1 MNNVSN
7 NSPVQYQLLFLF
19 LVMFSVLFTDSYVLI
34 YSIFSL
40 FLISL
45 FVNQNNVIA
54 KLFALFFIFY
64 YVIPLP
70 NISTYRGTIGIVTL
84 KFYTLMILVAILPL
98 ITKLGTTRSNKT
110 KTAYKSIRIGI
121 FFKFT
126 VLLHLFLVFSVM
138 LYILITVGNIFVN
151 QELRLQ
157 LSPAIGYILK
167 STIYISFFY
176 FFLPRKSR
184 GKLVNVFLFVILPI
198 IPSIFIGSR
207 GVAILAIMGLVML
220 AIIKT
225 FRKGEDYYLN
235 LRKDWKKYIPLVKYA
250 SIVVFA
256 LLQGVYYLRR
266 HNSNTLLSAKELALE
281 YFGSNAWYYY
291 LIMPLH
297 FTFRETVG
305 LTNTIIERNV
315 ENPIEPPL
323 FIAELITILPGEQP
337 APGRVL
343 GSIVGTTLD
352 AGLTPGILGALYID
366 FKWLSIAIIFMFMM
380 LIQILKK
387 KSLYNDYYKILFC
400 LTTVQFLHLFHRGFV
415 KPEYIFAY
423 LVVMGYYFL
432 SRVKIT
438 KHHVY

>member
-1 MNNVSN
+1 MNNISYK
-7 NSPVQYQLLFLF
+7 SPVQYQLLFLF
-19 LVMFSVLFTDSYVLI
+19 LVLSSVLFTDSYVLI

-45 FVNQNNVIA
+45 FINQNNVIA

-84 KFYTLMILVAILPL
+84 KFYTLMMLVAILPL
-98 ITKLGTTRSNKT
+98 ITKLGAKSNKT
-110 KTAYKSIRIGI
+110 KTEYKSIRIGV
-121 FFKFT
+121 FFKSV
-126 VLLHLFLVFSVM
+126 VLLHLFLVFSLM
-138 LYILITVGNIFVN
+138 LYILITIGNIFVN

-157 LSPAIGYILK
+157 LSPVIGYILK

-184 GKLVNVFLFVILPI
+184 GKLVNVSLFVILPI
-198 IPSIFIGSR
+198 IPPIFIGSR

-225 FRKGEDYYLN
+225 FRNGEDYYLN
-235 LRKDWKKYIPLVKYA
+235 LRNDWKKYIPLAKYA

-266 HNSNTLLSAKELALE
+266 YNSNTLLSAKELALE
-281 YFGSNAWYYY
+281 YFGSDAWYYY

-297 FTFRETVG
+297 FTFREIVG
-305 LTNTIIERNV
+305 LTNTIIERNI
-315 ENPIEPPL
+315 ENPIETPL

-343 GSIVGTTLD
+343 GSIVGTTLE

-366 FKWLSIAIIFMFMM
+366 FKWFSVAIIFLFMM

-387 KSLYNDYYKILFC
+387 KSLYSDYYKILFC
-400 LTTVQFLHLFHRGFV
+400 LTTVQFLHLFHRGFI
-415 KPEYIFAY
+415 KPEYIVAY

-432 SRVKIT
+432 SRVKIAD
-438 KHHVY
+438 HHGY